1 MTEQT
6 KATPLTEEMIDSF
19 PAIDPHV
26 HVPGTISPQTAWEL
40 GLRNGLIHTVQ
51 NSNPTSQNYGKWEVK
66 DGPNRIGARDP
77 VGKYSRLFIGHG
89 NHPLEFDDHGKPIN
103 LDYNYSCIPDRP
115 DIFSGFDAIQG
126 TTQGHRHAPGG
137 IQNEND
143 YRFVMRQYLQS
154 CLNQNIRYTE
164 PSQNISISE
173 IVLYP
178 DLPPDEARKKFF
190 HLAKEII
197 DDFAKAG
204 VVLRFTHCANK
215 TGVAGV
221 GKPLSERTNDWADWL
236 QDAKETV
243 PGVFVGMTS
252 AGHEKREIEVG
263 GPRAMVD
270 GYQRVVDMG
279 LGVEGHYGEGAGVEH
294 AMKAWDLL
302 PQETRF
308 AHMFQ
313 ILESM
318 DAIKKVR
325 ESGKPIIMS
334 PAINI
339 RLGGILHYTGSEED
353 RTQRKI
359 THKIQRDP
367 NTGEMLFDEKTI
379 VDPETHEERKIR
391 VPRRVEGIKNHDI
404 ENLEE
409 HPIWELMRK
418 HHVPIGLMSD
428 DPQQGGIDYKDQ
440 VKLLAGFPLK
450 HVPIPAIPK
459 EGFTHIDREGKEE
472 HYAPLSAEELVLCNL
487 NALQVAFCEPEV
499 KKQLAENIAA
509 WAKEHDIQVEHP
521 LLAKPRTIIT
531 GGAARHP
538 LKIDDGRP
546 LT

>member
-1 MTEQT
+1 MEHE
-6 KATPLTEEMIDSF
+6 KHATALTREMIDSF

-40 GLRNGLIHTVQ
+40 GLRNQLIHMQ
-51 NSNPTSQNYGKWEVK
+51 KIDDPTQPDYGKWEVK
-66 DGPNRIGARDP
+66 DGPNRIGPRDP

-89 NHPLEFDDHGKPIN
+89 NHPLEFDEHGKPIN
-103 LDYNYSCIPDRP
+103 LDYNYFCIPDRQ
-115 DIFSGFDAIQG
+115 DVFSGFDAIQG

-137 IQNEND
+137 IQNEDD
-143 YRFVMRQYLQS
+143 YRFVMKQYLQS
-154 CLNQNIRYTE
+154 CLDQNIRYTE

-190 HLAKEII
+190 HLAKEIV

-263 GPRAMVD
+263 GPRAMVN

-294 AMKAWDLL
+294 AMKAWELL
-302 PQETRF
+302 PNETRF

-313 ILESM
+313 ILESL
-318 DAIKKVR
+318 DAIRKVR

-339 RLGGILHYTGSEED
+339 RLGGILHYTGEGED
-353 RTQRKI
+353 RKI
-359 THKIQRDP
+359 THKLQRDP
-367 NTGEMLFDEKTI
+367 ETGGLVFDIKTI
-379 VDPETHEERKIR
+379 IDPETKEERTIKI
-391 VPRRVEGIKNHDI
+391 PRRVAGIKNHDI

-440 VKLLAGFPLK
+440 AYLLAGFPVK
-450 HVPIPAIPK
+450 HVAIKPIPK
-459 EGFTHIDREGKEE
+459 EGFTHIDRDGNKE
-472 HYAPLSAEELVLCNL
+472 HYSPLTAEELTLCNL
-487 NALQVAFCEPEV
+487 NALEVAFCEPEV
-499 KKQLAENIAA
+499 KKQLAHEIAA
-509 WAKEHDIQVEHP
+509 WAKEHDIHVEHS
-521 LLAKPRTIIT
+521 LLAQDRLIVW
-531 GGAARHP
+531 
-538 LKIDDGRP
+538 DGRLVNGP
-546 LT
+546 GKDLHIP